1 MSVFVNGI
9 EGWVCPYCERALSPT
24 ITVCPYCG
32 ETHKDSSKPNFEDLN
47 SPKYAKELKQLN
59 S

>member
-1 MSVFVNGI
+1 MGVLVNGE
-9 EGWVCPYCERALSPT
+9 EGWVCPKCGRALSPN

-32 ETHKDSSKPNFEDLN
+32 EKNENSEKPNFEDLN
-47 SPKYAKELKQLN
+47 SNPYKNFKSLN